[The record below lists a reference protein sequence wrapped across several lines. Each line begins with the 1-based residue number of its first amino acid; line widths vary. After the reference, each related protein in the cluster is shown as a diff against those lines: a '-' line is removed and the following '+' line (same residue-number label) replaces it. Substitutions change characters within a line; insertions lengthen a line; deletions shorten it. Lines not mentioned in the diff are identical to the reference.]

1 MAAEGSTMTRF
12 AIGLFTLCL
21 LAAPAAAQSQAKWGA
36 LAFGG
41 TEWGAGLDY
50 TTADEARQ
58 AALESCGGACSQT
71 IVFHRSCAAVV
82 QNADKS
88 MTWATSRWR
97 GRAIARAMQ
106 QCGNTGSDCRVVVA
120 GCTRH

>member
-1 MAAEGSTMTRF
+1 MLRLAMSLLA
-12 AIGLFTLCL
+12 LCL

-50 TTADEARQ
+50 TSPDEARR
-58 AALESCGGACSQT
+58 AALESCGGQCSQT
-71 IVFHRSCAAVV
+71 IVFQRSCAAIV
-82 QNADKS
+82 QNADKG
-88 MTWATSRWR
+88 MIWATSRWR

-106 QCGNTGSDCRVVVA
+106 QCGDGGTGCEIVVA
-120 GCTRH
+120 ACTRR